1 MSYNNGMDVLMI
13 IKDTNALREGTA
25 LRASILEQ
33 SKRVNRLFVIVE
45 NSRRDHYEIQRISET
60 VWFIPTNSWGWW
72 LAPYDASRIAKREL
86 FFQGRLQT
94 DLVVACDPCEAGF
107 AGALISRRYKKPLH
121 LRIDENVFSPYFIST
136 SFGNAVRAFF
146 ARRVVRAASRILA
159 ASENIRASLSEIGDD
174 VTDRTLVLAPFVD
187 AEVFL
192 KEPVRVDLRAKY
204 PQFKFIILMAG
215 PLAPAQNYLLAVKVF
230 AEVLKQYAHAGL
242 VIVGEG
248 RMKNKILSL
257 ADHFGVRSRV
267 VIEGPSDNLVSY
279 FKTASIL
286 LVTAQYDDWNNT
298 IAQASASGCPIVT
311 TRVGVAPSVIVDG
324 ESGFLCDVDHPE
336 SFVASIM
343 KLINDPNVRARIT
356 INTSLYLQKSM
367 EGGKDTYPEL
377 VAADWE
383 KTLKN

>member
-1 MSYNNGMDVLMI
+1 MWSYTSSMDVLMI

-25 LRASILEQ
+25 LRSSLLLQ
-33 SKRVNRLFVIVE
+33 SKLVNRLFVIVE

-60 VWFIPTNSWGWW
+60 VWFIPTNSVAWW
-72 LAPYDASRIAKREL
+72 LAPYDALRIAKREL
-86 FFQGRLQT
+86 FFQGHLQT
-94 DLVVACDPCEAGF
+94 DLIVACDPCEAGF
-107 AGALISRRYKKPLH
+107 AGAMISRRYKKPLH
-121 LRIDENVFSPYFIST
+121 LRIDENVFSPTYIST

-146 ARRVVRAASRILA
+146 ARRVVRAASRVLA

-174 VTDRTLVLAPFVD
+174 VTDRTGVLAPFVD

-215 PLAPAQNYLLAVKVF
+215 PLTSAQNYPLAVKVF
-230 AEVLKQYAHAGL
+230 ADVIKQYPHAGL

-257 ADHFGVRSRV
+257 ASHFDVRSRV
-267 VIEGPSDNLVSY
+267 VVEGPSDNLVSY
-279 FKTASIL
+279 FKTTSIL
-286 LVTAQYDDWNNT
+286 LVTAEFEDWNNT
-298 IAQASASGCPIVT
+298 IAQASACGCAIVT
-311 TRVGVAPSVIVDG
+311 TKVGVAPSIIVDG

-367 EGGKDTYPEL
+367 EGGKDTYHGL
-377 VAADWE
+377 VIEDW
-383 KTLKN
+383 KKALV